1 MKQKIMLIAGCSHAA
16 GSEIDGNEDSE
27 YNRTRS
33 FGNQLS
39 LKLGYKAINIAEP
52 GSTNPTIARS
62 ILQWFNDQYN
72 PNTMEVFVLVAWT
85 EVTRME
91 CPWNRP
97 SHYEEAAPH
106 SNYFATTGKHFLRVN
121 MGWQGSDPEEKM
133 LIKDYHK
140 FMATN
145 EKYLEIVS
153 LNGILQ
159 IQYFLRSLNVNY
171 LMCNTLHL
179 TSFVNPHN
187 GFYIGIVDQ
196 SKYYRMLENDRS
208 FFIRY
213 KELGYE
219 NPKAKYWHHGEEAH
233 HLYSLELYNFMESQH
248 VYSQMVQESN

>member
-62 ILQWFNDQYN
+62 ILQWFHDQYK
-72 PNTMEVFVLVAWT
+72 PELMEVFVLVAWT

-97 SHYEEAAPH
+97 SHYDEAAPH
-106 SNYFATTGKHFLRVN
+106 GNYFATAGKHFLRVN
-121 MGWQGSDPEEKM
+121 MGWQGSDPEEKI
-133 LIKDYHK
+133 LIKDYHR

-153 LNGILQ
+153 LNAILQ
-159 IQYFLRSLNVNY
+159 IQYFLQSLDVNY

-179 TSFVNPHN
+179 TSPIDSHN
-187 GFYIGIVDQ
+187 GFYISIVDQ
-196 SKYYRMLENDRS
+196 SKYYRMLENEHS

-213 KELGYE
+213 KELGHQ

-233 HLYSLELYNFMESQH
+233 HLYSVELFKFMELQH
-248 VYSQMVQESN
+248 VYSKMVQESS